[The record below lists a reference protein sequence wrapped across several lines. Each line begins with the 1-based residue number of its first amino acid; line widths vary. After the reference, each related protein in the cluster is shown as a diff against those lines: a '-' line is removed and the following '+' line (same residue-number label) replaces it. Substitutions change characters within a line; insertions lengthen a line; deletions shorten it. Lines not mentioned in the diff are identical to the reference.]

1 MHLTRSLTLI
11 FAMVLTYA
19 LIEGKPAHPS
29 SSSNAREQIKYL
41 LNIIGIENEYARFL
55 SYMKIYPP
63 HDNIAMRALYDEL
76 FSFNAYIDD
85 AVQVYA
91 SYFTMDEVKEL
102 IRFYSSPLGRK
113 TIHMTNELNKQM
125 EDTMLTKISDYVF
138 TSAEHGIDIT
148 LP

>member
-11 FAMVLTYA
+11 FAVVLTYA
-19 LIEGKPAHPS
+19 LIEGKPAHPI
-29 SSSNAREQIKYL
+29 SSSNAKDHIKYL
-41 LNIIGIENEYARFL
+41 LKLIGIENEYARFL

-63 HDNIAMRALYDEL
+63 HDNMAMRALYDEL
-76 FSFNAYIDD
+76 FSFNAYIAD

-91 SYFTMDEVKEL
+91 SYFTLDEIKEL
-102 IRFYSSPLGRK
+102 IEFYSSPLGKK

-125 EDTMLTKISDYVF
+125 EDTMLTKISDYIF
-138 TSAEHGIDIT
+138 TSAEHGLEIT